1 MEHIDILRF
10 IDQTIR
16 RDYHFD
22 QEELTK
28 FNLADVQEMFGLLML
43 RVESRELELKNL
55 VNTLEEKVKER
66 TVELE
71 IKNRQLS
78 RVNVELHESLE
89 KVKLLTGML
98 PICANC
104 KKVRDDQGYWLQVE
118 EYITDHSE
126 AQFSHGICPDCLK
139 ELYPEFYQSRF
150 GDSQED

>member
-10 IDQTIR
+10 IDQTIQS
-16 RDYHFD
+16 DYRFD
-22 QEELTK
+22 QEELMK
-28 FNLADVQEMFGLLML
+28 FDLADVQEMFGLLMI

-78 RVNVELHESLE
+78 RMNEELHESLE

-126 AQFSHGICPDCLK
+126 AKFSHGICPDCLK
-139 ELYPEFYQSRF
+139 ELYPEFYRSKF
-150 GDSQED
+150 GNSQED